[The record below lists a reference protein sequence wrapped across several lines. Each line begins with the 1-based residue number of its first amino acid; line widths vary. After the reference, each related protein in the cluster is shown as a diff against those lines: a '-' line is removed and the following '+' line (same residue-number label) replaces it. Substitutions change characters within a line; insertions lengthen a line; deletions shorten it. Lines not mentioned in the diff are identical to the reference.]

1 MSNKLTRRDFMKCA
15 GITVLAVGAAGLLSG
30 CEEGSGA
37 ASGGV
42 NQPLTIKNLTVKVTG
57 YEEEIVTA
65 SIAGITTTDTNNMFF
80 FPEVSIENKSTTLPA
95 LISSATNFVLK
106 VDGKE
111 IPTPTAVLASAA
123 AIYYK
128 HPLLDQDTGYQVPAG
143 KVRSGALAYIV
154 PKDWKKAELKFI
166 PDISKANEFV
176 TFVITHK

>member
-42 NQPLTIKNLTVKVTG
+42 NQPLTINGITVTVTG
-57 YEEEIVTA
+57 YEEGKVTA
-65 SIAGITTTDTNNMFF
+65 GIAGITVTDDNHVFF
-80 FPEVSIENKSTTLPA
+80 YPEVTIKNNTANTYLV
-95 LISSATNFVLK
+95 SSATNFTLK
-106 VDGKE
+106 VDGE
-111 IPTPTAVLASAA
+111 EYPTSATASAA
-123 AIYYK
+123 ALIYN
-128 HPLLDQDTGYQVPAG
+128 HPLLDQDTRYGVAAG
-143 KVRSGALAYIV
+143 KTRNGAVAYFI